1 MDHMPYRI
9 GLGHDTHRLGPG
21 RALKLGGVS
30 IPHETGLVGHS
41 DADVL
46 LHAVTD
52 AILGACGRGDIGE
65 WFPNDAEI
73 NKDRDSAELLREVLQ
88 RAMPPG
94 AKIVNVDC
102 IVFAEAPK
110 LSPHKGAIRS
120 RLADLLGIP
129 PDRVG
134 VKAKTGESVGPIGRR
149 EAMSA
154 EAVVLVEWPEG

>member
-1 MDHMPYRI
+1 MSYRI

-21 RALKLGGVS
+21 RSLKLGGVT
-30 IPHETGLVGHS
+30 IPYEMGLVGLS

-52 AILGACGRGDIGE
+52 AILGASGRGDIGE
-65 WFPNDAEI
+65 WFPNDSDV
-73 NKDRDSAELLREVLQ
+73 NKDRDSADLLREVLH
-88 RAMPPG
+88 RAMPKG

-110 LSPHKGAIRS
+110 LSPHKGAIRA
-120 RLADLLGIP
+120 RLAELLGVP

-134 VKAKTGESVGPIGRR
+134 VKAKTGESVGPIGRK

>member
-1 MDHMPYRI
+1 MSYRI

-21 RALKLGGVS
+21 RGLKLGGVT
-30 IPHETGLVGHS
+30 IPYDMGLIGHS

-65 WFPNDAEI
+65 WFPNDAEV
-73 NKDRDSAELLREVLQ
+73 NKDRDSAELLREVLH
-88 RAMPPG
+88 RALPKG

-110 LSPHKGAIRS
+110 LSPHKGAIRA
-120 RLADLLGIP
+120 RLAELLGVP

-134 VKAKTGESVGPIGRR
+134 VKAKTGEAVGPIGRK

-154 EAVVLVEWPEG
+154 EAVVLVDWPEG